1 MWATHALGISYEIKK
16 TQGIGSGQVLFFP
29 ISRSICNAFHYL
41 SSVDN
46 DLQSKQT
53 ANDKIYSA
61 KPDQTHLWV
70 PLVLFLFARWE
81 TVAMS
86 TTRVKSIRWNCN
98 PIGSAI
104 GNRIPDKKRLPQK
117 GMTKK
122 APQINANEGP
132 SGQQSPRIWKMEIV
146 GQSASRLPFSKL
158 STCTLHKSIMR
169 FGMQLSHIMALPR
182 RQRRRRRTIWP
193 INAA

>member
-86 TTRVKSIRWNCN
+86 TTSQSS
-98 PIGSAI
+98 GTAI
-104 GNRIPDKKRLPQK
+104 ELGVRLEIESQTKRGCHKKGWQRKP
-117 GMTKK
+117 
-122 APQINANEGP
+122 
-132 SGQQSPRIWKMEIV
+132 
-146 GQSASRLPFSKL
+146 
-158 STCTLHKSIMR
+158 HKS
-169 FGMQLSHIMALPR
+169 MQTRAQVVNSHHAYGKWKSWASLQVGCLSPSFPPALC
-182 RQRRRRRTIWP
+182 
-193 INAA
+193 INL

>member
-86 TTRVKSIRWNCN
+86 TTSQSS
-98 PIGSAI
+98 GTAI
-104 GNRIPDKKRLPQK
+104 ELGVRLEIESQTKRGCHKK
-117 GMTKK
+117 G
-122 APQINANEGP
+122 
-132 SGQQSPRIWKMEIV
+132 
-146 GQSASRLPFSKL
+146 
-158 STCTLHKSIMR
+158 
-169 FGMQLSHIMALPR
+169 
-182 RQRRRRRTIWP
+182 
-193 INAA
+193 